1 MVVLNRVNEGELE
14 IGLCYYASSLLY
26 PKSNLKG
33 MEIRSACYYLKEEEN
48 WTIMKCGRGVMI
60 FLSGN

>member
-33 MEIRSACYYLKEEEN
+33 MEIRSACYYLKGEEN
-48 WTIMKCGRGVMI
+48 WTIMKYGRV
-60 FLSGN
+60 L